1 LSPVIDRHGCVQPLS
16 DSVNVFIVTKIT
28 IRLKLEKKKMYLIVI
43 AWLYVVVMMAVA
55 EAFSTQGSLLGAV
68 ITFILYGLVPLSLV
82 VYIMSTPQR
91 KARRKAEEAAQ
102 ALAAATAHASAVQ
115 PDASGH
121 APGGTQ
127 DAAVAPVRKE
137 P

>member
-1 LSPVIDRHGCVQPLS
+1 
-16 DSVNVFIVTKIT
+16 
-28 IRLKLEKKKMYLIVI
+28 MYLIVI
-43 AWLYVVVMMAVA
+43 AWLYVVLMMAVA

-68 ITFILYGLVPLSLV
+68 ITFLLYGVLPLSLV
-82 VYIMSTPQR
+82 IYIMNTPQR
-91 KARRKAEEAAQ
+91 KARRKAEEALEAQ
-102 ALAAATAHASAVQ
+102 AAEPPPTSAVQ

-121 APGGTQ
+121 APGGAQ